1 LRISRVGAAADPTR
15 GDGAIR
21 PRVRSSADGRVPED
35 PGVCCIDRACGSIR
49 ARSRQ
54 AKQHCQSIRVH
65 LPRAARG
72 QADRFTV
79 WRAGLCRHCGSDLLP
94 CCASSCSSPLCW
106 PFQQQHPRS
115 TRRAVKSSKSRPR
128 GAAGRSRAGA
138 LSILL
143 IMRRA
148 AVPSAISFLRR
159 SRRARLPPSA
169 RMASIVNGLSR
180 YLIPR
185 SRPSIT

>member
-21 PRVRSSADGRVPED
+21 PRVGSSHGCVPERS
-35 PGVCCIDRACGSIR
+35 VRCTDRACRSIR